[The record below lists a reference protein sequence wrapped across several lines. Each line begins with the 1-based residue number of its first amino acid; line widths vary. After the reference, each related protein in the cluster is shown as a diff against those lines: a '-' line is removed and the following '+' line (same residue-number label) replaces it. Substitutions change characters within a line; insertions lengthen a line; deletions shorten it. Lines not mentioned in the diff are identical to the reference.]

1 MSIKNA
7 TKEGEKLDTY
17 NDFAQVYDLFMEDI
31 PYDEWVSY
39 LEAVWR
45 NYDFKPK
52 LIAEL
57 GCGTGNITHRLAKK
71 GYDMIGID
79 VSDTMLLQ
87 AREKAVEEN
96 QEILYLLQ
104 DMREFE
110 LYGTVD
116 CIISLCDSLNY
127 ITDENDLLE
136 VFRLADNYLEPN
148 GLFIFDMNTEYKFK
162 EILGNNTFAEA
173 EEEAAYIW
181 ENFYDEEEK
190 INEYYVSFFVRDKK
204 SQMYRRFEEEHY
216 EKAYSLETV
225 KKLLNKAGLKFLA
238 VYDAFTFD
246 VPKAESERVY
256 FIAQEIKKNKK

>member
-1 MSIKNA
+1 
-7 TKEGEKLDTY
+7 
-17 NDFAQVYDLFMEDI
+17 
-31 PYDEWVSY
+31 
-39 LEAVWR
+39 
-45 NYDFKPK
+45 
-52 LIAEL
+52 
-57 GCGTGNITHRLAKK
+57 
-71 GYDMIGID
+71 
-79 VSDTMLLQ
+79 
-87 AREKAVEEN
+87 
-96 QEILYLLQ
+96 LQ